1 VRRHVQRAVDLYG
14 TVVVTMHLGAE
25 GPAAQRTRNMN
36 EKFVGMQRGN
46 PVGFALTAI
55 NAGATAVIGHGP
67 HVLRGGEWRDSSL
80 VLYSLGNFVNYGT
93 FSLNDPMNRGAVAC
107 MDIVGPRNVR
117 NATLQSTVQ
126 IAPGVVLADWM
137 QRSGSLV
144 DSLSALDFPRTG
156 IAVEVD
162 GTIERRPPAVAPK
175 KRRP

>member
-1 VRRHVQRAVDLYG
+1 
-14 TVVVTMHLGAE
+14 
-25 GPAAQRTRNMN
+25 
-36 EKFVGMQRGN
+36 
-46 PVGFALTAI
+46 
-55 NAGATAVIGHGP
+55 
-67 HVLRGGEWRDSSL
+67 
-80 VLYSLGNFVNYGT
+80 VNYGT